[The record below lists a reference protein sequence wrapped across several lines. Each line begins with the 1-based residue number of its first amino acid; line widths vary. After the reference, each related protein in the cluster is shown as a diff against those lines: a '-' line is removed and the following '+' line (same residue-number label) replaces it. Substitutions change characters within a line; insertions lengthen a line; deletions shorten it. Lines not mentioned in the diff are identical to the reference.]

1 MVRLVEAPAG
11 AERRDMEWVERTDRT
26 VEAAKDFLLD
36 QLGVDESEAEFEIL
50 EEPKP
55 GLFGRVRGQAR
66 VRARVAPRAPRPK
79 EDRRRRGRARGEG
92 RERSQ
97 KQTKAQGSE
106 PAARTDQP
114 PKEKAAVSGGNG
126 SATRAEVSPP
136 ADPEQFVE
144 PVTSFLTGVVN
155 AFDLPAEVSVS
166 VASDGA
172 LEAELTGTQLGA
184 LIGPSG
190 GVIEALRELTRTFLQ
205 KEAHGQTAPRVR
217 IDVGGYREGRREAL
231 SAFAARLAEDVRATG
246 ATYVL
251 EVMGSAD
258 RKVVH
263 DTIAELDGVVT
274 RSEGEDPDRRVA
286 IAPAE

>member
-1 MVRLVEAPAG
+1 
-11 AERRDMEWVERTDRT
+11 MEWVERTDRT

-79 EDRRRRGRARGEG
+79 EERRRRNKNRHEGKDRTSQPKAGRQPSN
-92 RERSQ
+92 SQ
-97 KQTKAQGSE
+97 PAGGSGASSKAGS
-106 PAARTDQP
+106 
-114 PKEKAAVSGGNG
+114 PKSKNVGGGNG
-126 SATRAEVSPP
+126 GRNNEPETTTSALEVVDP
-136 ADPEQFVE
+136 ARFVE
-144 PVTSFLTGVVN
+144 PLSTFLKELVA
-155 AFDLPAEVSVS
+155 AFELPADVVVE

-172 LEAELTGTQLGA
+172 LEASINGTQLGA
-184 LIGPSG
+184 LIGPAG
-190 GVIEALRELTRTFLQ
+190 GVIEAIRELSRTFLQ
-205 KEAHGQTAPRVR
+205 KEANGESAPRVR
-217 IDVGGYREGRREAL
+217 VDVGGYRHGRRDAL
-231 SAFAARLAEDVRATG
+231 SAFAVELANEVRATG
-246 ATYVL
+246 STYVL

-263 DTIAELDGVVT
+263 DAIAELDGVVS

-286 IAPAE
+286 IAPAD